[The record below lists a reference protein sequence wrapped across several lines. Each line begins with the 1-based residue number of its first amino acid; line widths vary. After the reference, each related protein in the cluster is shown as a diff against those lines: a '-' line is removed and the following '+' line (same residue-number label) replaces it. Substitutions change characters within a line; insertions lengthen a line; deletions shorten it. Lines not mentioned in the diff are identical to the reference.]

1 MLKDKRIGLIII
13 GVILIGVCGVV
24 AYHLL
29 NPAKQYTIIQQDR
42 SIELN
47 NTDLTQRDFV
57 MSPAKI
63 LIPKMKKGQSI
74 TIPVKIIN
82 GTGETVYNVKF
93 GDPAIFDSGYLNAD
107 GNNDYSY
114 TWDKNS
120 LDIQGNTTEVVNIKV
135 TQLVNNAEIN
145 IEKGIAIT
153 QQVGSGINIARSYIF
168 EILIK

>member
-1 MLKDKRIGLIII
+1 M
-13 GVILIGVCGVV
+13 
-24 AYHLL
+24 
-29 NPAKQYTIIQQDR
+29 
-42 SIELN
+42 
-47 NTDLTQRDFV
+47 
-57 MSPAKI
+57 
-63 LIPKMKKGQSI
+63 
-74 TIPVKIIN
+74 
-82 GTGETVYNVKF
+82 
-93 GDPAIFDSGYLNAD
+93 NAD

>member
-13 GVILIGVCGVV
+13 GIILIGVCGIVV
-24 AYHLL
+24 YHLL

-82 GTGETVYNVKF
+82 GTGETVYNVNF

-114 TWDKNS
+114 TWDKNL